1 MVKKET
7 EEKIKKRKE
16 RKPRERRIRAKKEV
30 TEEKVVREK
39 NNTTFSNIE
48 VYVIMIICLALGLVI
63 GILISGYN
71 SNKSSIGDKEV
82 ADVYNDIKENYYEDL
97 GDSFGEKQI
106 EAIIARL
113 DDPHGAYY
121 DKQNADC
128 YRQDLKNE
136 FIGIGTEVH
145 WDESADTITFVSIFK
160 DRPAEK
166 AGIEV
171 GDILYKVED
180 KEVTGMNA
188 QEASSLIKGGKAGD
202 KVKITVRRNDDL
214 KTFTIEKD
222 AIHQETVY
230 VEYMEEDKIAK
241 LAIDYFAETTYD
253 EVKDKLDEIEKKGYK
268 KLVLDLQYNN
278 FGSIDVATNIADLF
292 LDKGTVIYNETT
304 RKGSKTIKT
313 NDKKS
318 YDFEIVIMTNEYT
331 AKAAEILATALI
343 ENTDV
348 KVLGKN
354 SAGDSSIQKTRDLE
368 NGGMIQ
374 FTIGKWTTSKG
385 NDVKETPI
393 VPQFE
398 FDNETSDYKTRIVE
412 VFKSNSL

>member
-1 MVKKET
+1 MVKKDT
-7 EEKIKKRKE
+7 EEKIKKKKE

-30 TEEKVVREK
+30 TEEKVVTEK
-39 NNTTFSNIE
+39 NRTTFSNIE

-71 SNKSSIGDKEV
+71 SGKSSISDKEV
-82 ADVYNDIKENYYEDL
+82 ADVYNDVKENYYEDL
-97 GDSFGEKQI
+97 GDSFEEKQI
-106 EAIIARL
+106 EAIIAGL
-113 DDPHGAYY
+113 NDPYGAYY

-136 FIGIGTEVH
+136 FIGIGTEVY
-145 WDESADTITFVSIFK
+145 WDEQADTITFVTIMK

-166 AGIEV
+166 AGIES

-180 KEVTGMNA
+180 KEVAGMNA
-188 QEASSLIKGGKAGD
+188 QEASSLIKGGKPGD
-202 KVKITVRRNDDL
+202 KVNITIRRNDEL
-214 KTFTIEKD
+214 KTLTIEKD

-230 VEYMEEDKIAK
+230 VEYMEEEKIAK
-241 LAIDYFAETTYD
+241 LAIDYFSETTFD
-253 EVKDKLDEIEKKGYK
+253 EVKERLDEINKKGYK

-304 RKGSKTIKT
+304 KKGTKAIKA
-313 NDKKS
+313 NNKKS
-318 YDFEIVIMTNEYT
+318 YEFDMIIMTNEYT
-331 AKAAEILATALI
+331 GKAAEILATALI

-348 KVLGKN
+348 KVLGKK
-354 SAGDSSIQKTRDLE
+354 SMGDSSIQKTRDLE

-393 VPQFE
+393 VPEFE
-398 FDNETSDYKTRIVE
+398 FDNETTDYKTRIVE
-412 VFKSNSL
+412 VFKSNSI